1 MKTKEEIKKW
11 IEKQEWFKAYVKNIY
26 INRLDS
32 NPSAMERFLSGSK
45 EKDTISGA
53 FIWDNTEEGGKFWN
67 NVDKEFQNWYRG
79 EVPFNQ
85 VSVGEEF
92 YLNKIKCK
100 KLSPETFVFTKDIIC
115 CSPEKLVTLT
125 KEE

>member
-11 IEKQEWFKAYVKNIY
+11 LEKQEWFKAYVKNIY
-26 INRLDS
+26 IDRLGSDH
-32 NPSAMERFLSGSK
+32 SAMERLLSGSV

-53 FIWDNTEEGGKFWN
+53 FIWDNTEEGSKFWN
-67 NVDKEFQNWYRG
+67 NVNKEFQNWYRG

-115 CSPEKLVTLT
+115 RSPEKLVTFT
-125 KEE
+125 EEK

>member
-1 MKTKEEIKKW
+1 MKTKEEVKKW
-11 IEKQEWFKAYVKNIY
+11 IEKQEWFKTYVKNIY
-26 INRLDS
+26 IDRLDS
-32 NPSAMERFLSGSK
+32 DPSTMERFLSGSK
-45 EKDTISGA
+45 GKDTISGA
-53 FIWDNTEEGGKFWN
+53 FIWGNTEEGGKFWN

-92 YLNKIKCK
+92 YLDKVKCK
-100 KLSPETFVFTKDIIC
+100 KLSPKTFVLTKDIIC
-115 CSPEKLVTLT
+115 CPPEKLVTLT

>member
-1 MKTKEEIKKW
+1 MKTKEEVKKW

-26 INRLDS
+26 IDRLD
-32 NPSAMERFLSGSK
+32 NEPSAMERFLSGSL
-45 EKDTISGA
+45 EMDTISGA
-53 FIWDNTEEGGKFWN
+53 FVWSNTEEGSKFWSN
-67 NVDKEFQNWYRG
+67 IDKEFKNWYRG
-79 EVPFNQ
+79 EVTFNQ

-92 YLNKIKCK
+92 YLDKVKCK
-100 KLSPETFVFTKDIIC
+100 KLSPETFVLTKDIIC